1 MIIIFKNF
9 AMFQH
14 MLDSLQVK
22 QNLISS
28 NRNFVYE
35 LSHKLSN
42 DLKPKDFRKYQENR
56 NTGWGQS
63 LVPSFPV

>member
-1 MIIIFKNF
+1 MMIIFKNF

-14 MLDSLQVK
+14 MFDSQQVK
-22 QNLISS
+22 QNLISN

-42 DLKPKDFRKYQENR
+42 DLKP
-56 NTGWGQS
+56 
-63 LVPSFPV
+63 